1 MVVQVG
7 ANVLQNT
14 KQYKN
19 AFQYDAYRPL
29 QWSYLRG
36 GDVYPG
42 EVSGREGCP
51 GVSTPLDPV
60 ADTTLWTEWLTDR
73 GKNITLASTS
83 FASGNNNRACKSLL
97 IRDSSWHWCISA
109 LVLLYWYYWFCIDL
123 IDEFRPWL
131 SHQTK
136 TLIGGTDQSLITGK
150 LQVNLR

>member
-1 MVVQVG
+1 MSTRHPDKRGISGSTEG

-19 AFQYDAYRPL
+19 AFEYDAYRPL

-60 ADTTLWTEWLTDR
+60 TDTTL
-73 GKNITLASTS
+73 
-83 FASGNNNRACKSLL
+83 
-97 IRDSSWHWCISA
+97 
-109 LVLLYWYYWFCIDL
+109 
-123 IDEFRPWL
+123 
-131 SHQTK
+131 
-136 TLIGGTDQSLITGK
+136 
-150 LQVNLR
+150 